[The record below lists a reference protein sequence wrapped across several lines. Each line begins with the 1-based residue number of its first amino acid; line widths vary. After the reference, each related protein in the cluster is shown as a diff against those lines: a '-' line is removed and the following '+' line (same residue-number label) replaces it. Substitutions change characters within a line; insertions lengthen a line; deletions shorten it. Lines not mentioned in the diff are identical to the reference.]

1 MTRPNH
7 DGRLVVRVDGGY
19 QGGGKRAC
27 RLVHVGQLEVM
38 DEETDEAAHFWGHLY
53 ACDSDDDEDEVDD
66 EACSPEEAQ
75 LLLYLGHSL
84 HDYLG
89 DAPAEVPKEIRKALQ
104 EAGSTHA
111 P

>member
-1 MTRPNH
+1 MPTL
-7 DGRLVVRVDGGY
+7 LV
-19 QGGGKRAC
+19 
-27 RLVHVGQLEVM
+27 EVM

-66 EACSPEEAQ
+66 EAFSPEEAQ

-89 DAPAEVPKEIRKALQ
+89 DVEEHKHALMKASEQ
-104 EAGSTHA
+104 FEGGMF
-111 P
+111 